1 MGLMSQQEIP
11 YWFPF
16 IFLGLWLAMNGLMAV
31 LSGWSRLAEQFRAKH
46 QPSGERFT
54 RQIVSVGFVRENG
67 ATNLIVSVEG
77 LFLSSFIL
85 FRFLRPPVLIPWRFI
100 RVARQKKIL
109 WLQRYVLDLA
119 SVTTITVKRTA
130 YQAIEQYVQSPR
142 TLNER

>member
-1 MGLMSQQEIP
+1 
-11 YWFPF
+11 
-16 IFLGLWLAMNGLMAV
+16 MA
-31 LSGWSRLAEQFRAKH
+31 L
-46 QPSGERFT
+46 P
-54 RQIVSVGFVRENG
+54 
-67 ATNLIVSVEG
+67 NLIVSVEG
-77 LFLSSFIL
+77 LYLSSFIL

-130 YQAIEQYVQSPR
+130 YEAIEQYVQSPR